1 MGSNP
6 KDWIAASL
14 LPGVGPAGL
23 KRLAVA
29 GIHPSRLFVHEPEAL
44 RLVGARTSTL
54 RAMESFERETGLLFE
69 RLESCLAWLEE
80 SDASCLTPDVEHYPA
95 LLLEI
100 PDPPPLLFVRGNA
113 DCLVLPQLALV
124 GSRHAS
130 RSGVANAY
138 KFSAALSEA
147 GMVITSG
154 LALGIDGAAH
164 QGAVDRHG
172 ASIAVLGTG
181 LDDIYPRR
189 HAALAQGIL
198 EAGGAWVSEFMP
210 GTHPLP
216 ANFPKRNRIISGLC
230 AGVLVVEAAP
240 RSGSLIT
247 ARMALEQGREV
258 FAIPGSIQNPAAR
271 GCHQLIREGA
281 VLVESVS
288 HVLEPLAS
296 LLGFYAGQSST
307 PEPVRAPALPE
318 AEAQLLEKMG
328 YDIADIDQLVA
339 LTGLPTPQLM
349 PLLVSLE
356 LKGVIETVA
365 GGYLRSVSDT

>member
-29 GIHPSRLFVHEPEAL
+29 GIPPSRLFLHDSQAL

-54 RAMESFERETGLLFE
+54 HAMESFERGVGPEFE
-69 RLESCLAWLEE
+69 RLERCLEWLEK
-80 SDASCLTPDVEHYPA
+80 DDVRCLTLDLEDYPA

-100 PDPPPLLFVRGNA
+100 PDPPALLFVRGNP
-113 DCLVLPQLALV
+113 DCLALPQLALV

-147 GMVITSG
+147 GMVVTSG

-164 QGAVDRHG
+164 QGAVDRDG
-172 ASIAVLGTG
+172 VSVAVFGTG
-181 LDDIYPRR
+181 LDAVYPRR
-189 HAALAQGIL
+189 HTALAQRIL
-198 EAGGAWVSEFMP
+198 DTGGAWVSEFLP
-210 GTHPLP
+210 GSQPLP

-230 AGVLVVEAAP
+230 AGVLVIEAAP

-258 FAIPGSIQNPAAR
+258 FAIPGSIQNPAAH

-281 VLVESVS
+281 VLVETVS
-288 HVLEPLAS
+288 HVLEPLAA
-296 LLGFYAGQSST
+296 LLGFYAAQGCA
-307 PEPVRAPALPE
+307 PEPVCAAVLPE
-318 AEAQLLEKMG
+318 PEAQLLEKMG

-339 LTGLPTPQLM
+339 LTGLPMGQLM

-356 LKGVIETVA
+356 LKGVIESVA
-365 GGYLRSVSDT
+365 GGYLRCAPDT

>member
-6 KDWIAASL
+6 RDWIAASL
-14 LPGVGPAGL
+14 LPAVGAAGL

-29 GIHPSRLFVHEPEAL
+29 GISPSKLFLHDPEAL
-44 RLVGARTSTL
+44 RLVGARTATL
-54 RAMESFERETGLLFE
+54 RAMESLDHRSGPLFE
-69 RLESCLAWLEE
+69 RLEHCLAWLEDG
-80 SDASCLTPDVEHYPA
+80 DASCLTPDHAQYPA

-100 PDPPPLLFVRGNA
+100 PDPPPLLFVRGDA
-113 DCLVLPQLALV
+113 DCLVMPQMALV

-147 GMVITSG
+147 GMVVTSG

-164 QGAVDRHG
+164 QGAVDREG
-172 ASIAVLGTG
+172 ASIAVFGTG
-181 LDDIYPRR
+181 LDEVYPRR
-189 HAALAQGIL
+189 HASLAQRIL
-198 EAGGAWVSEFMP
+198 DTGGAWVSEFLP
-210 GTHPLP
+210 GSRPLP
-216 ANFPKRNRIISGLC
+216 GNFPKRNRIISGLC
-230 AGVLVVEAAP
+230 AGVLVIEAAP

-258 FAIPGSIQNPAAR
+258 FAIPGSIQNPAAH

-281 VLVESVS
+281 VLVETVA
-288 HVLEPLAS
+288 HVLEPLAA
-296 LLGFYAGQSST
+296 LLGFYAAQSST
-307 PEPVRAPALPE
+307 PEPAPAPALPA

-339 LTGLPTPQLM
+339 VTGLPAPQLM

-356 LKGVIETVA
+356 LKGIIEPVP
-365 GGYLRSVSDT
+365 GGYLRCSSDT

>member
-29 GIHPSRLFVHEPEAL
+29 GIPPSRLFLHDPEAL
-44 RLVGARTSTL
+44 RLVGARTRTL
-54 RAMESFERETGLLFE
+54 RAMESFDRAVGPEFE
-69 RLESCLAWLEE
+69 RFERCLEWLEE
-80 SDASCLTPDVEHYPA
+80 DDVCCLTPDLDEYPA

-100 PDPPPLLFVRGNA
+100 PDPPGLLFVRGNA
-113 DCLVLPQLALV
+113 DCLALPQMALV

-138 KFSAALSEA
+138 RFSAALSEA
-147 GMVITSG
+147 GMVVTSG

-164 QGAVDRHG
+164 QGAVDRDG
-172 ASIAVLGTG
+172 VSVAVFGTG
-181 LDDIYPRR
+181 LDAVYPRR
-189 HAALAQGIL
+189 HAGLAQRIL
-198 EAGGAWVSEFMP
+198 DTGGAWVSEFLP
-210 GTHPLP
+210 GSQPLP
-216 ANFPKRNRIISGLC
+216 GNFPKRNRIISGLC
-230 AGVLVVEAAP
+230 AGVLVIEAAP

-258 FAIPGSIQNPAAR
+258 FAIPGSIQNPAAH

-281 VLVESVS
+281 VLVETVS
-288 HVLEPLAS
+288 HVLEPLAA
-296 LLGFYAGQSST
+296 LLGFYAAQSNA
-307 PEPVRAPALPE
+307 PEPDCAPALPQS
-318 AEAQLLEKMG
+318 EAQLLEKMG

-339 LTGLPTPQLM
+339 LTGLPMAQLM

-356 LKGVIETVA
+356 LKGVIESVA
-365 GGYLRSVSDT
+365 GGYLRCASDT

>member
-6 KDWIAASL
+6 RDWIAASL
-14 LPGVGPAGL
+14 LPGVGPIGL

-29 GIHPSRLFVHEPEAL
+29 GISPSQLFLHNPEAL
-44 RLVGARTSTL
+44 RLVGARTATL
-54 RAMESFERETGLLFE
+54 RAMESLDYSNSPLFE
-69 RLESCLAWLEE
+69 RLESCLAWLEDG
-80 SDASCLTPDVEHYPA
+80 DACCLTLDHTEYPA

-100 PDPPPLLFVRGNA
+100 PDPPPLLFVRG
-113 DCLVLPQLALV
+113 DVGCLAMPQMALV

-147 GMVITSG
+147 GMVVTSG

-164 QGAVDRHG
+164 QGAVDRQG
-172 ASIAVLGTG
+172 ASIAVFGTG
-181 LDDIYPRR
+181 LDEVYPRR
-189 HAALAQGIL
+189 HTALAQRIL
-198 EAGGAWVSEFMP
+198 DTGGAWVSEFLP
-210 GTHPLP
+210 GSRPLP
-216 ANFPKRNRIISGLC
+216 ANFPKRNRIISGLS
-230 AGVLVVEAAP
+230 AGVLVIEAAP

-258 FAIPGSIQNPAAR
+258 FAIPGSIQNPAAH

-281 VLVESVS
+281 VLVETVA
-288 HVLEPLAS
+288 HVLEPLAA
-296 LLGFYAGQSST
+296 LLGFYAAQSSS
-307 PEPVRAPALPE
+307 PAPVPALALPA

-356 LKGVIETVA
+356 LKGVIEPVA
-365 GGYLRSVSDT
+365 GGYLRCSSDT

>member
-6 KDWIAASL
+6 RDWIAASL
-14 LPGVGPAGL
+14 LPGVGAVGL

-29 GIHPSRLFVHEPEAL
+29 GVSPSRLFLHDPAAL
-44 RLVGARTSTL
+44 RLVSARTTTL
-54 RAMESFERETGLLFE
+54 RTIESIEHGRGAEFE
-69 RLESCLAWLEE
+69 RLQRCLAWL
-80 SDASCLTPDVEHYPA
+80 DASDVCCLTPDLDQYPA

-100 PDPPPLLFVRGNA
+100 PDPPALLFVRGNA
-113 DCLVLPQLALV
+113 DCLSLPQMALV

-138 KFSAALSEA
+138 RFSAALSEA
-147 GMVITSG
+147 GMVVTSG

-164 QGAVDRHG
+164 QGAVDREG
-172 ASIAVLGTG
+172 ASIAVFGTG
-181 LDDIYPRR
+181 LDEVYPRR
-189 HAALAQGIL
+189 HAALAQRLL
-198 EAGGAWVSEFMP
+198 ETGGAWVSEFLP
-210 GTHPLP
+210 GSPPLP
-216 ANFPKRNRIISGLC
+216 ANFPKRNRIISGLS
-230 AGVLVVEAAP
+230 AGVLVIEAAP

-258 FAIPGSIQNPAAR
+258 FALPGSIQNPAAH

-281 VLVESVS
+281 VLVETVT
-288 HVLEPLAS
+288 HVLEPLGA
-296 LLGFYAGQSST
+296 LLGFYAAQSSA
-307 PEPVRAPALPE
+307 PERVPAPALPE

-339 LTGLPTPQLM
+339 LTGLLTPQLM

-356 LKGVIETVA
+356 LKGVIEPVP
-365 GGYLRSVSDT
+365 GGYLRCSSDT

>member
-6 KDWIAASL
+6 RDWIAASL
-14 LPGVGPAGL
+14 LPAVGAIGL

-29 GIHPSRLFVHEPEAL
+29 GISPSQLFLHDAEAL
-44 RLVGARTSTL
+44 RLVGARTATL
-54 RAMESFERETGLLFE
+54 RAMESLDHSSGPLFD
-69 RLESCLAWLEE
+69 RLENCLAWLEDG
-80 SDASCLTPDVEHYPA
+80 DACCLTPDHVQYPA

-100 PDPPPLLFVRGNA
+100 PDPPPLLFVRGDA
-113 DCLVLPQLALV
+113 DCLAMPQLALV

-147 GMVITSG
+147 GMVVTSG

-164 QGAVDRHG
+164 QGAVDRQG
-172 ASIAVLGTG
+172 ASIAVFGTG
-181 LDDIYPRR
+181 LDEVYPRR
-189 HAALAQGIL
+189 HASLAQRIL
-198 EAGGAWVSEFMP
+198 DTGGAWVSEFLP
-210 GTHPLP
+210 GSRPLP
-216 ANFPKRNRIISGLC
+216 GNFPKRNRIISGLC
-230 AGVLVVEAAP
+230 AGVLVIEAAP

-258 FAIPGSIQNPAAR
+258 FAIPGSIQNPAAH

-281 VLVESVS
+281 VLVETVA
-288 HVLEPLAS
+288 HVLEPLAA
-296 LLGFYAGQSST
+296 LLGFYAAQSSS
-307 PEPVRAPALPE
+307 PVPAPVLPA

-339 LTGLPTPQLM
+339 LTDLPTPQLM

-356 LKGVIETVA
+356 LKGVIEPVA
-365 GGYLRSVSDT
+365 GGYLRCSSDT